1 MFNIAQYSIT
11 VKRKKDIDPILI
23 EDLCTS
29 AKNSLDRFHLSVY
42 DSFKLKYELNRD
54 IIRNSR
60 KLIPTTFALIYF
72 NQS

>member
-1 MFNIAQYSIT
+1 MIVENEA
-11 VKRKKDIDPILI
+11 DIVAIV
-23 EDLCTS
+23 ETE
-29 AKNSLDRFHLSVY
+29 NLDVQG
-42 DSFKLKYELNRD
+42 